1 MQSYMDEFNNY
12 YYKDFFEQFASK
24 LKEICDQKYTKYIKV
39 NVVYHTQI
47 KKMNKFWKI
56 QINLF

>member
-1 MQSYMDEFNNY
+1 MDEFNNY